1 MFDIP
6 LVTHETFLIK
16 YIATRHISQTKT
28 RRETQVTVNFIPCAD
43 LFAVYANWFAI
54 ENLKSV

>member
-54 ENLKSV
+54 ENL